1 MGQGIQVYCMIHLIH
16 QSDIVKILPVVPKGT
31 CLDKEN
37 FISYILFNRFCKVL
51 WAWKLPDKI
60 FDIQLLLLKNN
71 SKIVWV
77 SPLTISESSK
87 DKCLLHVVVI

>member
-1 MGQGIQVYCMIHLIH
+1 MGQGIQVYRMIHLIH
-16 QSDIVKILPVVPKGT
+16 QSDIVKILPVVLKGT

-60 FDIQLLLLKNN
+60 FDIQLLLLKND

-77 SPLTISESSK
+77 SPLTISESPK
-87 DKCLLHVVVI
+87 VKCLLPVVVI

>member
-16 QSDIVKILPVVPKGT
+16 QSHIVKILPVVPKGT